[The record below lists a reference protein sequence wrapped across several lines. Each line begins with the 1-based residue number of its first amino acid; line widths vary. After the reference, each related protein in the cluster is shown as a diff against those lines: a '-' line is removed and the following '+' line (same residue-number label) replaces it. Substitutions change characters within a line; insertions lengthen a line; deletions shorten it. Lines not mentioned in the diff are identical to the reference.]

1 MKLVLEKS
9 LARVMDGAMCGM
21 MNVIQGRRRDLV
33 CSSEKLDLYL
43 ASCSSLTRDEFYHAP
58 ALGNLV
64 QHPDRMAWESPVQS
78 GFTSNDRTYVDLFC
92 PHGPKAP
99 TVLLLHA
106 LMSASD
112 TGYRKV
118 ARWFNDHGWN
128 AVFPHLPFHYS
139 RKPPGYFNGE
149 LAVSADLIRN
159 GETIRQAVSEI
170 RQLINHLRD
179 GGCEEFGILGT
190 SFGGW
195 NGALVSFL
203 EPDLRFL
210 AMIQPIVN
218 TEHAIWEN
226 PGSAS
231 LRRLLRG
238 QGITS
243 LQSACHLHLS
253 SPLHGVPLCGGE
265 RAIIT
270 CGLYDSVA
278 TPADLQALHRAW
290 PGSTLLE
297 VRQGHFG
304 YRALQETLKEVEKFL

>member
-1 MKLVLEKS
+1 
-9 LARVMDGAMCGM
+9 
-21 MNVIQGRRRDLV
+21 
-33 CSSEKLDLYL
+33 
-43 ASCSSLTRDEFYHAP
+43 
-58 ALGNLV
+58 
-64 QHPDRMAWESPVQS
+64 
-78 GFTSNDRTYVDLFC
+78 
-92 PHGPKAP
+92 
-99 TVLLLHA
+99 
-106 LMSASD
+106 MSASD

-118 ARWFNDHGWN
+118 AAWFNERGWN
-128 AVFPHLPFHYS
+128 AVFPHLPYHYS

-159 GETIRQAVSEI
+159 GETIRQGVSEI
-170 RQLINHLRD
+170 RQLMNYFRA
-179 GGCEEFGILGT
+179 GGCREFGIVGT

-210 AMIQPIVN
+210 GMIQPIVN

-231 LRRLLRG
+231 LRRLLRA

-243 LQSACHLHLS
+243 MQSAHHLHLS

-265 RAIIT
+265 RAVIT
-270 CGLYDSVA
+270 SGLYDGVA
-278 TPADLQALHRAW
+278 RPEDLQALHAAW
-290 PGSTLLE
+290 QGSTLLH

-304 YRALQETLKEVEKFL
+304 FRALQETLKGIEKFL